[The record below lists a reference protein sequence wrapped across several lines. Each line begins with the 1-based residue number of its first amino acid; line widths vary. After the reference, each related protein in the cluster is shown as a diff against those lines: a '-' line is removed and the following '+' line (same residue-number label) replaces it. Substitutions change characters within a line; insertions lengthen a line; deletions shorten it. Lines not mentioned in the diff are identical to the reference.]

1 MAAAKIL
8 SDDELAAL
16 IRFFEVLIEIDA
28 NDNEGV

>member
-8 SDDELAAL
+8 SDDELADL
-16 IRFFEVLIEIDA
+16 IEFFEVLIEIDA